1 MIPHPS
7 HDLTTQHG
15 GETAAAA
22 VGRGLTS
29 LSSSSTTRTYGTCWV
44 PLEGIIQD
52 WLDVGR
58 EATLATALAA
68 AGAALF
74 ALSHEKHALGCYTQG
89 WQDAWRGATEQAR
102 QVFHLTGEHLSAAAQ
117 QWSLV
122 VTLLDT
128 LSREQQAVPAAE
140 RSRMRALAQ
149 AARAQQARLCT
160 LAEEVRA
167 DLAAVVPAQ
176 QAAAAGI
183 APPRSPRPQ
192 QQEEGMPWPS
202 A

>member
-22 VGRGLTS
+22 GPTS
-29 LSSSSTTRTYGTCWV
+29 LSSSSSTTRTYSTCWV

-74 ALSHEKHALGCYTQG
+74 ALSHEKHALRCYTQG
-89 WQDAWRGATEQAR
+89 WRDAWRGATEQAR

-122 VTLLDT
+122 VILLDT
-128 LSREQQAVPAAE
+128 LCGEQPQAVPADE
-140 RSRMRALAQ
+140 LSRIRALAQ
-149 AARAQQARLCT
+149 AARAQQVRLCT

-167 DLAAVVPAQ
+167 DFAAVVPAQ
-176 QAAAAGI
+176 QTAAAGI
-183 APPRSPRPQ
+183 APPRSPRSQ
-192 QQEEGMPWPS
+192 HQEEGMPWPS

>member
-22 VGRGLTS
+22 AGLTS
-29 LSSSSTTRTYGTCWV
+29 LSSSWTTRTYSTCWA

-68 AGAALF
+68 AGSALF
-74 ALSHEKHALGCYTQG
+74 ALSHEKCALRCYTQG

-128 LSREQQAVPAAE
+128 LSREQPQAVPADE
-140 RSRMRALAQ
+140 LSRIRALSQ
-149 AARAQQARLCT
+149 AARAQQARLCK

-176 QAAAAGI
+176 QAAAGI
-183 APPRSPRPQ
+183 APPRSPRPHQ
-192 QQEEGMPWPS
+192 EEEGMPWPS